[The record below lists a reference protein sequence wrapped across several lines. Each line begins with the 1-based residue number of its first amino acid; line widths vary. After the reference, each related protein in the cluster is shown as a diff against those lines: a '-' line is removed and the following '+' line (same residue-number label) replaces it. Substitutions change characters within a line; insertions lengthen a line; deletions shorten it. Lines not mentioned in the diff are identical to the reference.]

1 MLWDIPSHSST
12 ILFSTYLHVSG
23 YLSLHLVFSK
33 FIPLRLSLSQG
44 HDGDDGGERWR
55 IKGNFLQEEEKKEEK
70 TFSHSREKEQSS
82 LLMETFFNAR
92 NKWNAGLIVSGYNL
106 GPMQMSVWGEKEGLS
121 VFFPHWEAPLSGISV
136 VQRSREPA
144 LSFLYLQQRD
154 IVAAAPQLRL
164 QNIPAS
170 SC

>member
-1 MLWDIPSHSST
+1 
-12 ILFSTYLHVSG
+12 
-23 YLSLHLVFSK
+23 
-33 FIPLRLSLSQG
+33 
-44 HDGDDGGERWR
+44 
-55 IKGNFLQEEEKKEEK
+55 
-70 TFSHSREKEQSS
+70 
-82 LLMETFFNAR
+82 
-92 NKWNAGLIVSGYNL
+92 
-106 GPMQMSVWGEKEGLS
+106 MQMSVGGEKEGLS